1 MLLTFKGNGMA
12 YQIEYKNG
20 YCEVTVSGET
30 TKNEV
35 FQILRELARRDPKK
49 EIPDLW
55 VVSPESQVP
64 LVHFADIAK
73 EIGRMVS
80 PDAVCCRSAIV
91 AFGPFHKAQ
100 LEMYR
105 YDAAALPFE
114 TRVFQY
120 RQDAEAWLL
129 DAKSTNAS

>member
-1 MLLTFKGNGMA
+1 MA
-12 YQIEYKNG
+12 YRIEYKNG

-30 TKNEV
+30 TKTEV

-55 VVSPESQVP
+55 IVAPESQVP
-64 LVHFADIAK
+64 LVHFAEIAR
-73 EIGRMVS
+73 EIGHLLP
-80 PDAVCCRSAIV
+80 PDAVGCRSAIV

-100 LEMYR
+100 LELYR

-120 RQDAEAWLL
+120 RPEAEAWLL
-129 DAKSTNAS
+129 DA